1 MQTNGSTPT
10 TDHGAHARWTRFAVL
25 GLVMVGLGPFLMVT
39 AALIW
44 GLDVAADLPFFLSLA
59 ILPWVAAFLVWRF
72 GTWAKIVGI
81 VVALA
86 GIAAMFWTAFG
97 LAAPASFFDFVPGLL
112 VVPGALIAIVGSVAA
127 IVAGRRG
134 HRTASREGGER
145 RAINVV
151 VAAVAGL
158 ALVSAVLTVAGRSTV
173 EVTEA
178 DATVTLKDFEYDRS
192 AYEMSSG
199 SRVVVRN
206 DDPFLHT
213 FTVDELG
220 IDVEL
225 GPNSSAAV
233 DLPADPGTYVVYCR
247 PHTADPD
254 DPGEDDM
261 ASTLTV
267 G

>member
-1 MQTNGSTPT
+1 MQANGSTSAP
-10 TDHGAHARWTRFAVL
+10 AHRALARWTRLAAL
-25 GLVMVGLGPFLMVT
+25 GLTMVGLGPFLMVA

-44 GLDVAADLPFFLSLA
+44 GLDVATDLPFFLTLTF
-59 ILPWVAAFLVWRF
+59 LPWVAAFLVWRF
-72 GTWAKIVGI
+72 GTWAKVLGI

-112 VVPGALIAIVGSVAA
+112 VVPGAITAIVGCVAA

-134 HRTASREGGER
+134 HRTEAREGGER
-145 RAINVV
+145 RAITVI
-151 VAAVAGL
+151 VAVVAGL
-158 ALVSAVLTVAGRSTV
+158 SLVSAVLTVAGRSTA

-192 AYEMSSG
+192 SYELAGG

-220 IDVEL
+220 IDLEL
-225 GPNSSAAV
+225 GPNSSEAV
-233 DLPADPGTYVVYCR
+233 DLPAEAGTYVVYCR